1 MKRPGVLL
9 ISLALGPSSVVS
21 GCFSDS
27 GAVGGQVDPGSS
39 SSSSS
44 GPAVDPPVTTPTT
57 TESTGPV
64 TTGSLTT
71 TSTSG
76 APDGDSSSETGVGST
91 SADSSSSGATDGSTE
106 NCGNGV
112 LDPGEGCDDGYAG
125 NSDVDGKCT
134 LACQPA
140 VCGDGLVWQGHEN
153 CDLGPNN
160 NDDLYGGCTTQCQAG
175 PACNDGQIQGPEE
188 CDNGSDNGTANYP
201 DGGVPCTNVCRFNA
215 NVVFVSSKLY
225 AGGALGGAEGADGK
239 CQTLAKD
246 AGFDNHLG
254 FKAFISDT
262 TSNPAANFVHS
273 TIPYVLP
280 NGVRVADNWED
291 FILNGPNPG
300 IYLTEASEPLIKWDV
315 WTGTTI
321 NGNLFADQHCQN
333 WTSIMPADKGRTG
346 YTYPEEGLLMQWN
359 DDKQWVSKSTYGCA
373 WQFRLYCVEQ

>member
-9 ISLALGPSSVVS
+9 LSLALGPSSVVS

-27 GAVGGQVDPGSS
+27 GTGGQVDPGTS

-44 GPAVDPPVTTPTT
+44 GSAVESPMTAPTT
-57 TESTGPV
+57 TESTGLV
-64 TTGSLTT
+64 TTGTLAT
-71 TSTSG
+71 TSTSTG
-76 APDGDSSSETGVGST
+76 PDGDSSSETSDGST
-91 SADSSSSGATDGSTE
+91 SVENSSSGATDGSIE
-106 NCGNGV
+106 DCGNGV

-125 NSDVDGKCT
+125 NSNVDGKCT
-134 LACQPA
+134 LACQWA

-153 CDLGPNN
+153 CDFGPNN

-175 PACNDGQIQGPEE
+175 PACNDGVIQGPEE

-254 FKAFISDT
+254 FKAFISDVS
-262 TSNPAANFVHS
+262 SNPAANFVHS
-273 TIPYVLP
+273 TIPYVLRH
-280 NGVRVADNWED
+280 GVRVADNWDD
-291 FILNGPNPG
+291 FILNGPDPG
-300 IYLTEASEPLIKWDV
+300 IYLTETGEPLIKWDV

-333 WTSIMPADKGRTG
+333 WTSIMPDDKGRAG
-346 YTYPEEGLLMQWN
+346 FTYPDEDLLMQWI
-359 DDKQWVSKSTYGCA
+359 DDKEWVSKSTLDCDNYL
-373 WQFRLYCVEQ
+373 RLYCVEQ

>member
-9 ISLALGPSSVVS
+9 LSLALGPSSVVS
-21 GCFSDS
+21 GCFSDG
-27 GAVGGQVDPGSS
+27 GAVSGQVDPGSS

-64 TTGSLTT
+64 TTGSLTM

-76 APDGDSSSETGVGST
+76 APDDDSSSETGVGST
-91 SADSSSSGATDGSTE
+91 STDSSSSGATDGSTE

-188 CDNGSDNGTANYP
+188 CDNGSDNGTSNYP
-201 DGGVPCTNVCRFNA
+201 DGGVPCTDVCRFNA
-215 NVVFVSSKLY
+215 KMVFVSSKQY
-225 AGGALGGAEGADGK
+225 VGGEIGGAGGAHAE
-239 CQTLAKD
+239 CQDLAKN
-246 AGFDNHLG
+246 AGFDNHTM
-254 FKAFISDT
+254 FKAFISDAYF
-262 TSNPAANFVHS
+262 NPAAHFVHN

-280 NGVRVADNWED
+280 NGTRVADNWDDLVLE
-291 FILNGPNPG
+291 GPNPG
-300 IYLTEASEPLIKWDV
+300 ITLTETGVTLPMSRV
-315 WTGTTI
+315 WTGTYPDGTKFPDLACA
-321 NGNLFADQHCQN
+321 NWTKTLPKPEEPGSSDNYARTGRTFADAKGWASKDSLGCDL
-333 WTSIMPADKGRTG
+333 PA
-346 YTYPEEGLLMQWN
+346 
-359 DDKQWVSKSTYGCA
+359 
-373 WQFRLYCVEQ
+373 RLYCVEQ